1 MGKGGTELGYLT
13 PINEHWPPP
22 KKLGGEG
29 LGHRVQSTGWGP
41 LKVGWGRA
49 GGTAPRI
56 PGYQSPRVTGSADVD
71 AVEVVGAESRVALGA
86 LPLAG
91 LVAATHALE
100 AEHVEAL
107 GEDGVLLASVTA
119 GAGQPRLGRA
129 KASARAQSCWGP
141 DPKPTAGGGRAQ
153 PLPSRMHLSPQP

>member
-1 MGKGGTELGYLT
+1 MGATESGV
-13 PINEHWPPP
+13 
-22 KKLGGEG
+22 G
-29 LGHRVQSTGWGP
+29 QGWGHS
-41 LKVGWGRA
+41 
-49 GGTAPRI
+49 PRI
-56 PGYQSPRVTGSADVD
+56 PGGQSPRVTGSADVD

-91 LVAATHALE
+91 IVAATHALE

-107 GEDGVLLASVTA
+107 GEDGILLASVTA

-141 DPKPTAGGGRAQ
+141 DPKPTAGGGQAQ
-153 PLPSRMHLSPQP
+153 PLPSRMYLTIATTLGGDEHPPRGSQASEATQSSTAACGF